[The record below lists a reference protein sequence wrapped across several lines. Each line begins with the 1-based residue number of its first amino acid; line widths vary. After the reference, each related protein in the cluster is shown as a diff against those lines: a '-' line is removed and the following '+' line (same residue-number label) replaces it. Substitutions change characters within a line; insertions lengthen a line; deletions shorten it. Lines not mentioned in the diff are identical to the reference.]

1 MSEPEHKTAFAADT
15 GRKLN
20 VHKKFSRRL
29 GRLLNVFCAFS
40 LRPVSTGL
48 VVISNFFLKK
58 KKTTPEKVGNARII
72 PHKEKVFVRW
82 LRWLI

>member
-1 MSEPEHKTAFAADT
+1 MSEPEHKTAFTADT

-48 VVISNFFLKK
+48 VVISNLKKKK
-58 KKTTPEKVGNARII
+58 KKTTPEKVGDARII